1 MECHW
6 SIQRIS
12 HSLYWF
18 LHTLIENCLIIKIN
32 KWVISSVGW
41 ADVPLT
47 DRGRNQAVA
56 AGRCLAK
63 FNIVPDA
70 VFTSLLS
77 RSKDSYK
84 EILKVNPTW
93 QTVPVISSWRLNER
107 HYGGLVGLSKEEA
120 GRKLGAE
127 KVMDWRRLTS
137 FFLYNSILQ
146 ENMAIIYI
154 QPF

>member
-1 MECHW
+1 MNVFHVLDNYVIC
-6 SIQRIS
+6 SI
-12 HSLYWF
+12 
-18 LHTLIENCLIIKIN
+18 
-32 KWVISSVGW
+32 GW

-56 AGRCLAK
+56 AGRCLEK

-84 EILKVNPTW
+84 EILKVNPAW
-93 QTVPVISSWRLNER
+93 LSVPVISSWRLNER

-127 KVMDWRRLTS
+127 KVMEWRRLIL
-137 FFLYNSILQ
+137 FLQFDFAGIRCRELKCNSS
-146 ENMAIIYI
+146 
-154 QPF
+154 